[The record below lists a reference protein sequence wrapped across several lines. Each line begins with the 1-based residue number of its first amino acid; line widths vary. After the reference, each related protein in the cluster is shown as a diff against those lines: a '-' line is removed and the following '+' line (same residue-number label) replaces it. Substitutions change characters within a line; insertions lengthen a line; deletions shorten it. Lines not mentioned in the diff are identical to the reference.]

1 MTFTRIG
8 NNGEQRMKQQSTLRW
23 LVLMIAVLAA
33 FTASVGLFST
43 KGEGP
48 FEFATLHG
56 ETVQIYGRG
65 LYRYDTPL
73 IATGYRVS
81 DAFTLIVGIPLL
93 LVSFQ
98 LYQRGSMRSKI
109 LLTGTLLF
117 FLYNFGSL
125 GIGAAYNNLFLI
137 YILLTMLA
145 FLGSCGLLLSFDLQT
160 FPTFFSDRVPRRGIC
175 LFLII
180 SGVAL
185 FCIWLFLSIV
195 PALLAGGVP
204 PEVGSYT
211 TIITFV
217 LDMAII
223 APVLVGAG
231 VLLRGAEAL
240 GYLLASVLLIFI
252 DALGISLLV
261 MGIAQQLAG
270 LMNIG
275 QFIGFV
281 VSFAILTIFSLR
293 FTVALLRNI
302 ADDSRVQAETFLL
315 HEKGA

>member
-1 MTFTRIG
+1 
-8 NNGEQRMKQQSTLRW
+8 MKQQSTLRW

-33 FTASVGLFST
+33 FTASIGLFSAN
-43 KGEGP
+43 GEGP
-48 FEFATLHG
+48 FEFTTLHG
-56 ETVQIYGRG
+56 DAVQIYGRG

-73 IATGYRVS
+73 IAVGYRVS

-93 LVSFQ
+93 LVSFW
-98 LYQRGSMRSKI
+98 LYQRGSMRGKI

-117 FLYNFGSL
+117 FFYNFGSL
-125 GIGAAYNNLFLI
+125 GIGAAYNNLFLV
-137 YILLTMLA
+137 YILLTMLT
-145 FLGSCGLLLSFDLQT
+145 FLGSSGLLLSFALQT
-160 FPTFFSDRVPRRGIC
+160 FPTFFSDRVPRRGIS

-185 FCIWLFLSIV
+185 FCIWLFLSIL
-195 PALLAGGVP
+195 PALLAGEVP
-204 PEVGSYT
+204 PEVASYT
-211 TIITFV
+211 TMITFV

-223 APVLVGAG
+223 APILVSAG
-231 VLLRGAEAL
+231 VLLRRAEAL

-252 DALGISLLV
+252 DALGLSLLV

-281 VSFAILTIFSLR
+281 VSFAILTLFSLR
-293 FTVALLRNI
+293 FTAALLRNI
-302 ADDSRVQAETFLL
+302 ADEPRVQGETLLL
-315 HEKGA
+315 HGKGV